1 MSKKAYKKLLIL
13 KQNSFE
19 AFLNNK
25 GFALAQL
32 SFPSTQQNIAE
43 YRRIT
48 GLLFFQCE
56 E

>member
-13 KQNSFE
+13 KQDSFE

-48 GLLFFQCE
+48 GFLFVQCE